1 MWQDVRFGFR
11 TLAQNPGYT
20 AVAVAALALGIGANA
35 TVFSL
40 ANAVLYKNLPFADSE
55 KVLYLTSANK
65 HRMRGMDGISYPE
78 LRDLQSR
85 SHAFSAIGAYLGC
98 PGNFADSTAY
108 PENYRC
114 RQITANGFSLIGQR
128 PMLGRDFLPEDER
141 EGAAPVAILSYGL
154 WEKRYGKD
162 PAILGRSV
170 RINSVPT
177 TVIGVMAKGM
187 EFPPETQF
195 WQPLIPTASM
205 KKRNARDLSLFAH
218 LTDGVQPATARA
230 EIAGIAANL
239 EREYPETNRDIAF
252 QVRTFTEANLKGQIR
267 NVFFTLLGAVG
278 FVLLI
283 ACANVA
289 NLSLAR
295 AVGRSREIAIRTAL
309 GAGRWRVIRQ
319 LLVES
324 LLLSLAGGL
333 LGTLIAQW
341 GTRAFDAAVVPTGKP
356 AWIDFSIDY
365 RALAYFAAITVASG
379 ILFGLAPALRLA
391 RLDINSGL
399 KEGGHGAG
407 LGGRRHYLANTLV
420 GAEVALSV
428 ILLVGAGLM
437 IRSFLNA
444 YQTPAGFDM
453 SRLLTFRLAPSAVK
467 YPKNADCAAL
477 YQRVTE
483 QLAAVPGAE
492 SVTLTSSVLGNGVFT
507 QPFEM
512 EGAPPVDARRRPST
526 LAMTVGDNYFDA
538 IHVQA
543 TSGRTFTATDGI
555 SGPPVAL
562 INRGFAETHFPGKS
576 LLGARLRVYDD
587 ATPRHW
593 VTIVGVVP
601 DLTQTD
607 FTHQQN
613 EPLIYF
619 PYRQEP
625 QRWMSILV
633 ATRLRPGSLGDAC
646 RRAVQNVDPDLPAHE
661 ISPLDERFALSSW
674 PVRVFGSM
682 FAIFAGIAL
691 LLASV
696 GLYAVVAHLVSQR
709 TREIGIRVA
718 LGASRRTIMQMVFAQ
733 GLLPMAIGLAIG
745 MAAAFAVTRVLGGL
759 LSGVSATDPFTFA
772 AVAIVLLIAATVG
785 CALPARRAVRIDPM
799 SALRHD

>member
-1 MWQDVRFGFR
+1 
-11 TLAQNPGYT
+11 
-20 AVAVAALALGIGANA
+20 
-35 TVFSL
+35 
-40 ANAVLYKNLPFADSE
+40 
-55 KVLYLTSANK
+55 
-65 HRMRGMDGISYPE
+65 
-78 LRDLQSR
+78 
-85 SHAFSAIGAYLGC
+85 
-98 PGNFADSTAY
+98 
-108 PENYRC
+108 
-114 RQITANGFSLIGQR
+114 
-128 PMLGRDFLPEDER
+128 
-141 EGAAPVAILSYGL
+141 
-154 WEKRYGKD
+154 
-162 PAILGRSV
+162 
-170 RINSVPT
+170 
-177 TVIGVMAKGM
+177 
-187 EFPPETQF
+187 
-195 WQPLIPTASM
+195 
-205 KKRNARDLSLFAH
+205 
-218 LTDGVQPATARA
+218 
-230 EIAGIAANL
+230 
-239 EREYPETNRDIAF
+239 
-252 QVRTFTEANLKGQIR
+252 
-267 NVFFTLLGAVG
+267 
-278 FVLLI
+278 
-283 ACANVA
+283 
-289 NLSLAR
+289 
-295 AVGRSREIAIRTAL
+295 
-309 GAGRWRVIRQ
+309 
-319 LLVES
+319 
-324 LLLSLAGGL
+324 
-333 LGTLIAQW
+333 
-341 GTRAFDAAVVPTGKP
+341 
-356 AWIDFSIDY
+356 
-365 RALAYFAAITVASG
+365 
-379 ILFGLAPALRLA
+379 
-391 RLDINSGL
+391 
-399 KEGGHGAG
+399 
-407 LGGRRHYLANTLV
+407 
-420 GAEVALSV
+420 
-428 ILLVGAGLM
+428 
-437 IRSFLNA
+437 
-444 YQTPAGFDM
+444 
-453 SRLLTFRLAPSAVK
+453 
-467 YPKNADCAAL
+467 
-477 YQRVTE
+477 
-483 QLAAVPGAE
+483 
-492 SVTLTSSVLGNGVFT
+492 
-507 QPFEM
+507 M

-576 LLGARLRVYDD
+576 PLGARLRVYDD